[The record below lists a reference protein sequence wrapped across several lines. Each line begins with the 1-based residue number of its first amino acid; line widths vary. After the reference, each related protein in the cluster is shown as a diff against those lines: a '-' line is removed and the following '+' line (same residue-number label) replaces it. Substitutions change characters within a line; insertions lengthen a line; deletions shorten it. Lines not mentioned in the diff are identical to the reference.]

1 VEYLPQRALVLGR
14 RSAGAPTLIDAS
26 LAAAGAAVGDT
37 LDSEAPSIR
46 AGLAAT
52 MTDQG
57 LLRIA
62 VGPARRQLEGQV
74 KALEALRASGV
85 EAIVADRVPWPRA
98 VGRTGLADWS
108 LEKRLAGAKPAGMLG
123 PALLAECVE
132 FLVALHGDD
141 RSPAARSLREDA
153 ESIAT
158 ARPPERRAALVALG
172 SRLDSALAG
181 VPRGFGHGDFFLGN
195 LLTEGDRLSG
205 VVDWDAGGPGRLPLL
220 DLIHLQHLAQYSR
233 ADEDWG
239 PSLVRHLFPWAKSG
253 GDEVAR
259 KYCSRIGLEPEP
271 GLLEA
276 LAVAYWLD
284 RVAYTLRTHRQRRTE
299 PRWLARNVDHVLE
312 AVA

>member
-1 VEYLPQRALVLGR
+1 
-14 RSAGAPTLIDAS
+14 
-26 LAAAGAAVGDT
+26 
-37 LDSEAPSIR
+37 
-46 AGLAAT
+46 
-52 MTDQG
+52 
-57 LLRIA
+57 
-62 VGPARRQLEGQV
+62 
-74 KALEALRASGV
+74 
-85 EAIVADRVPWPRA
+85 
-98 VGRTGLADWS
+98 
-108 LEKRLAGAKPAGMLG
+108 
-123 PALLAECVE
+123 
-132 FLVALHGDD
+132 
-141 RSPAARSLREDA
+141 
-153 ESIAT
+153 
-158 ARPPERRAALVALG
+158 
-172 SRLDSALAG
+172 
-181 VPRGFGHGDFFLGN
+181 
-195 LLTEGDRLSG
+195 

-271 GLLEA
+271 GVLEA